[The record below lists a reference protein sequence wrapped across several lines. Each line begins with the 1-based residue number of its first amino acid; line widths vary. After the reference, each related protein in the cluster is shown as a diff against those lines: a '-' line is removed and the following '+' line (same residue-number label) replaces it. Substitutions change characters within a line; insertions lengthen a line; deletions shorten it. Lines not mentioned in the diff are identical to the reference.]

1 MNNQMLLRIIPIY
14 TIAFLFNTIFSLIS
28 IMLPLYG
35 LSLGYSATLIG
46 LLLSTPGLLLV
57 LLRMF
62 AGVLSDHFGEKKMLV
77 LTFLLT
83 IIAGLIISLS
93 LSFST
98 LFCFQ
103 IINGTARA
111 IYWPTSQS
119 YASRISSVHSSSILG
134 KFHSFNEGGKISG
147 LLFAGWAITNI
158 GYLGTFRLIV
168 IIGIVGLS
176 LALVMKSIPL
186 TGGERKQ
193 VKNLSESFQE
203 MVKLPP
209 LQFAVITSFSAGLLV
224 VLTQSF
230 FPIWLK
236 ILENSE
242 GIIAVI
248 LTAYSVGSIL
258 AGRFFANLIEKTKL
272 IFLMQL
278 SVGGTGLGFLFVW
291 KLSGF
296 IGAFI
301 LTLVLGFFA
310 GILTVAYQVMVV
322 ENSFETDR
330 GIIMSFAGLGWAI
343 AFLIGPILFGLLVDS
358 LSITIAFACVG
369 FIIIIYAFFIK
380 KIYCNF
386 IVYDHKDYI

>member
-83 IIAGLIISLS
+83 IISSLIISLS
-93 LSFST
+93 LSFLT

-147 LLFAGWAITNI
+147 LLFAGCAITNI

-186 TGGERKQ
+186 ASGERKQ
-193 VKNLSESFQE
+193 VKKLSESFQE
-203 MVKLPP
+203 LVKLPP

-236 ILENSE
+236 ILGNSE
-242 GIIAVI
+242 GIISII
-248 LTAYSVGSIL
+248 LTAYSAGSIL

-272 IFLMQL
+272 TFIMQL
-278 SVGGTGLGFLFVW
+278 SVGGAGLGFLFVW
-291 KLSGF
+291 IVSGCIGTF
-296 IGAFI
+296 IV
-301 LTLVLGFFA
+301 TLVLGFFA

-343 AFLIGPILFGLLVDS
+343 AFLIGLLVDS
-358 LSITIAFACVG
+358 LSITISFACLG

-380 KIYCNF
+380 KIYYNINNF
-386 IVYDHKDYI
+386 TGE